1 MEESRMKR
9 SALISILLLFL
20 TSSAIG
26 DEARIVEVD
35 VHGMACAFCV
45 EGLRKTLTALPGVD
59 KVTVSLKN
67 NLARL
72 ELDPQNAPDP
82 EAIKQAIL
90 DAGFTPGD
98 VRELP

>member
-1 MEESRMKR
+1 MKR
-9 SALISILLLFL
+9 IALISLLLLFL
-20 TSSAIG
+20 SASAAG
-26 DEARIVEVD
+26 DEIGIIEVD
-35 VHGMACAFCV
+35 VQGMACAFCV

-72 ELDPQNAPDP
+72 ELDPQNAPDS
-82 EAIKQAIL
+82 EAIRQAIL

-98 VRELP
+98 VRETP

>member
-1 MEESRMKR
+1 MKR
-9 SALISILLLFL
+9 IALISLLLLFL
-20 TSSAIG
+20 SASAAG
-26 DEARIVEVD
+26 DEIGIIEVD
-35 VHGMACAFCV
+35 VQGMACAFCV

-72 ELDPQNAPDP
+72 ELDPQNAPDS

-98 VRELP
+98 VREIP